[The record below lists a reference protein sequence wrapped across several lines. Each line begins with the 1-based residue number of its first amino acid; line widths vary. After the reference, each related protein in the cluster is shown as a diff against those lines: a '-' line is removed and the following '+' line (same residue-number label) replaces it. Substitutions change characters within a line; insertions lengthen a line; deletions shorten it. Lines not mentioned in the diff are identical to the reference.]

1 MSDLSAGR
9 VNLAAFVDVSAPWE
23 PADGSSIWPPDVLVK
38 VLTVRL
44 RPNRSLQIQ
53 EETGVPHS
61 RWLEEQR
68 EQEGG
73 DGLGGPLR
81 FPDPCIFWLHADM
94 DSKKEL
100 LVVNVPLSAL
110 ICIATSPAFS
120 VCSSGPATGRSRGRD
135 AVRWTFRRAP
145 RLPRALQS
153 TESPERQVAKP

>member
-1 MSDLSAGR
+1 MLK
-9 VNLAAFVDVSAPWE
+9 AADCTFTP
-23 PADGSSIWPPDVLVK
+23 
-38 VLTVRL
+38 R
-44 RPNRSLQIQ
+44 RSLQIQ

-81 FPDPCIFWLHADM
+81 FPDPCVFWLHADM

-100 LVVNVPLSAL
+100 LVVNVPAPPSAL
-110 ICIATSPAFS
+110 ICIATSPAFFS
-120 VCSSGPATGRSRGRD
+120 VCSSGPATGRPRGQD
-135 AVRWTFRRAP
+135 AVRRTLGRAP

-153 TESPERQVAKP
+153 AESPERQVAER